1 MRIID
6 LSTNVED
13 TPSEPMKIT
22 VKTKPHS
29 GGNKFGRKLI
39 FFGKASFLQR
49 MKKIIKYINGSERI
63 TKKSFPNEEFINE
76 ETITLSTHTGTHL
89 DSPAHFGTKCEN
101 KKPKTIDEIPL
112 EWCYGDGVL
121 LDFSNKEPGEE
132 ITEQDIKD
140 KLIDIKYQIKPRD
153 IVLIYTGT
161 DKLWGTPKYFFS
173 APGMGRGAVKYLL
186 MQGVKIIGID
196 TYSLDRPI
204 MTMVNEYYKTK
215 DQSILWPAHFIGRE
229 HEYCHIERLANL
241 DTIGRTTGFKVAC
254 FPIKLKKLCA
264 SWIRAVA
271 IIDE

>member
-132 ITEQDIKD
+132 ITEQDTKD
-140 KLIDIKYQIKPRD
+140 KLIDIKYQ
-153 IVLIYTGT
+153 
-161 DKLWGTPKYFFS
+161 
-173 APGMGRGAVKYLL
+173 
-186 MQGVKIIGID
+186 
-196 TYSLDRPI
+196 
-204 MTMVNEYYKTK
+204 
-215 DQSILWPAHFIGRE
+215 
-229 HEYCHIERLANL
+229 
-241 DTIGRTTGFKVAC
+241 
-254 FPIKLKKLCA
+254 
-264 SWIRAVA
+264 
-271 IIDE
+271 